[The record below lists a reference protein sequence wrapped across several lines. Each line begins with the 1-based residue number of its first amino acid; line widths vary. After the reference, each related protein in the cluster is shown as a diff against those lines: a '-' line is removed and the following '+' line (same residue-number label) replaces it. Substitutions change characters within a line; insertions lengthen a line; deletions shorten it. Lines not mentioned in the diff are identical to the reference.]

1 MNPFFIIFQNM
12 EDNNNENQ
20 PQKED
25 YTLNDLKNII
35 ISNSIK
41 KTEENAKSNYGIY
54 IGVFFAFF
62 ISYFSGN
69 GVGWMLLHSL
79 CGWFYVVYKFAE
91 LFFKQG

>member
-1 MNPFFIIFQNM
+1 MNPFFIIFYDM
-12 EDNNNENQ
+12 EDNKNENQ

-25 YTLNDLKNII
+25 YTLDDLKNII

-41 KTEENAKSNYGIY
+41 RTEENAKSNYGIY

-69 GVGWMLLHSL
+69 GVGWVLLHSL
-79 CGWFYVVYKFAE
+79 CVWFYVVYKFAE